1 LKPIILDERLMVLEV
16 YRYLLLEQKEVVALD
31 RSLNQREWLIGLL
44 LLQKWTVAV
53 IDSIRVT

>member
-1 LKPIILDERLMVLEV
+1 MVLEV